1 VNRAR
6 AALPCV
12 LLAGLFIVL
21 LIGSVGHSLSAVF
34 FAALALYPADLL
46 LQRTGDERLLTGLNL
61 VGAGPGWRF
70 FYRQVLIVV
79 FVLRSGELSGSAQA
93 LVVIAVIAHH
103 GVHALYNGFR
113 VLVSSGRLR
122 RIETRN
128 MPVPGESLPPPPPP
142 WLLAGGG
149 PLVLHTDVALTVA
162 LGWALATGSYSWV
175 PSAAVVM
182 VLAALALA
190 LSLLPQVLA
199 LHRLPSGETRLRAAQ
214 EAVLELKPV
223 VILYFSGGVEA
234 VYQVNM
240 WLETMERLNRPVLV
254 LLRERRYLDQF
265 GPTTVPVLCMPFS
278 VDLMN
283 FEIPSGRVALYVS
296 NVGRNLHLLRLP
308 TLKSAFIGHG
318 DSDKTA
324 SFNPFAKVYDE
335 VWVAGEAGR
344 QRYLRAQVG
353 VREGEI
359 VLVGRPQLDGILPAG
374 PRPPGAP
381 FTVLYAPTWEGWTD
395 DPHQSS
401 LMPMG
406 RDIIRILIGTPGVRV
421 LYKPHPLTGSVN
433 PEASR
438 ASAEIVDMLAAAGS
452 QHVAVLDATPLYDC
466 FNNSDALISDISSV
480 VSDYLRSEKPYF
492 VTNGAAI
499 PDRVF
504 QDQNPSAGAAYL
516 IGPHAA
522 RLVEGLESA
531 RGPDPLRARRAE
543 VRDYLLGDP
552 DADAMTLFRQAVDNL
567 VAKSDAHQSVARF
580 GVGDDDERLEQHT
593 APESLSVVAA
603 REVGME
609 DG

>member
-1 VNRAR
+1 MKRLLPTFTCLIL
-6 AALPCV
+6 AALYVV
-12 LLAGLFIVL
+12 LLC
-21 LIGSVGHSLSAVF
+21 GSLGHSFGLVF
-34 FAALALYPADLL
+34 FASAALYPMDVL
-46 LQRTGDERLLTGLNL
+46 LQRVGDERLLAGLRS
-61 VGAGPGWRF
+61 VGAGPAWRF
-70 FYRQVLIVV
+70 FYRDVLIVV
-79 FVLRSGELSGSAQA
+79 FLLRSGHLSTAA
-93 LVVIAVIAHH
+93 EAVVVVAVIAHH
-103 GVHALYNGFR
+103 SIHALFNGFR
-113 VLVSSGRLR
+113 LLVTTGRLR

-128 MPVPGESLPPPPPP
+128 MAVPGETMPTAPPP
-142 WLLAGGG
+142 WLLSSGGT
-149 PLVLHTDVALTVA
+149 LVLHTELALTFA
-162 LGWALATGSYSWV
+162 MGWAFATDSYALVV
-175 PSAAVVM
+175 PATIVM
-182 VLAALALA
+182 VAAALLLPLA
-190 LSLLPQVLA
+190 LLPQVLA
-199 LHRLPSGETRLRAAQ
+199 LIRLPSGESRLEAAQ
-214 EAVLELKPV
+214 AAVLDLKPV
-223 VILYFSGGVEA
+223 VILYFSGGIEA

-240 WLETMERLNRPVLV
+240 WLETMERLGRPVLV
-254 LLRERRYLDQF
+254 LLRERRYLDQL
-265 GPTTVPVLCMPFS
+265 GQTTVPVLCMPFS

-353 VREGEI
+353 VRDDEI
-359 VLVGRPQLDGILPAG
+359 VLVGRPQLDAILPAQV
-374 PRPPGAP
+374 RPGGAP

-406 RDIIRILIGTPGVRV
+406 REIVRILLSSPGVRV
-421 LYKPHPLTGSVN
+421 IYKPHPLTGSVN
-433 PEASR
+433 PEAAR
-438 ASAEIVDMLAAAGS
+438 ASNDIVGMLTAAGS

-466 FNNSDALISDISSV
+466 FNTSDALISDISSV

-499 PDRVF
+499 PEAVF
-504 QDQNPSAGAAYL
+504 RDQNPSAGAAYL
-516 IGPHAA
+516 VRPAA
-522 RLVEGLESA
+522 DGLVEGLEQA
-531 RGPDPLRARRAE
+531 RGADPMRARRAE

-552 DADAMTLFRQAVDNL
+552 DADAMTLFRNAVDNL
-567 VAKSDAHQSVARF
+567 VARSDAHQSVAHL
-580 GVGDDDERLEQHT
+580 GVGDDDERLEQRTGH
-593 APESLSVVAA
+593 ESLTTVAT